1 MADVT
6 ISQLTQGVPAG
17 NNVLPYSTGS
27 NTLGVPA
34 SAILQNVGNV
44 GIGTTSPSYK
54 LVVSEG
60 GAQGFEVQTSTSSRI
75 DLLTYNRSTQ
85 LYTDAQINSKDFII
99 RTGIGG
105 LSLAENLR
113 VNGNG
118 AVTKPNQPAF
128 AVGAISKAYIG
139 PNPKLNSF
147 ELLQNINVG
156 NGFNIN
162 TGIFTAPA
170 GGIYSISGMI
180 RLDPGPSTYIYPT
193 FYIND
198 TIYWDIAGD
207 TTQPLPGLSISNNVN
222 GFSTANFSLLIK
234 LNQGDA
240 LQFGYST
247 PGNAQ
252 ITYTVYGQTCFYG
265 YLLG

>member
-6 ISQLTQGVPAG
+6 ISQLTQGIPSNNALIPFSQGG
-17 NNVLPYSTGS
+17 NTFSVAP
-27 NTLGVPA
+27 
-34 SAILQNVGNV
+34 SALLINSGNI
-44 GIGTTSPSYK
+44 GIGTSSPQYK
-54 LVVSEG
+54 LDILDNSNVAGIRISGSADNIALNLNNTQSG
-60 GAQGFEVQTSTSSRI
+60 GKSFRIIST
-75 DLLTYNRSTQ
+75 
-85 LYTDAQINSKDFII
+85 A
-99 RTGIGG
+99 TGSGYG
-105 LSLAENLR
+105 SGSLAFEDQALGAVLNIR
-113 VNGNG
+113 NTG
-118 AVTKPNQPAF
+118 AVTKPFQPAF
-128 AVGAISKAYIG
+128 AVGAINKAYIG

-162 TGIFTAPA
+162 SGIFTAPA

-180 RLDPGPSTYIYPT
+180 RLDPGPSTYIYPN

-234 LNQGDA
+234 LNQGDT

-252 ITYTVYGQTCFYG
+252 T
-265 YLLG
+265 